1 MTPPVEPAVA
11 ETPATETARS
21 GDWPAWVPPAVI
33 ALIVALGAAVWWWR
47 RRSNALLALPEP
59 DYEEVPVEPAPI
71 APRPKAPVQ
80 RKDIQRK
87 ETPVAPVVPPVAAA
101 PTARSTPPADITPA
115 DITPAPTPEPQTTET
130 VADAAPAVS
139 APKTTRVRGGRRAD
153 VDVAL
158 EPLNASTTLIN
169 LRMRY
174 ALTLRNNG
182 PIDATDV
189 TVRMGIFAGQQASEQ
204 GVGGWLSMEGQPVD
218 MTVESIPA
226 GEEFRIEQEVAIPL
240 NALAP
245 IEIDGRRM
253 AIALMAVDTRY
264 NHPKGE
270 QLLMGQTGKAFVV
283 GREPPATPGTI
294 GKLAPFRI
302 DQGPTSFAPLGARDT
317 GISRRA

>member
-1 MTPPVEPAVA
+1 MA
-11 ETPATETARS
+11 
-21 GDWPAWVPPAVI
+21 PPA
-33 ALIVALGAAVWWWR
+33 A
-47 RRSNALLALPEP
+47 
-59 DYEEVPVEPAPI
+59 
-71 APRPKAPVQ
+71 
-80 RKDIQRK
+80 
-87 ETPVAPVVPPVAAA
+87 
-101 PTARSTPPADITPA
+101 
-115 DITPAPTPEPQTTET
+115 
-130 VADAAPAVS
+130 
-139 APKTTRVRGGRRAD
+139 KTTRVRGGRRAD
-153 VDVAL
+153 IDVAL

-182 PIDATDV
+182 PIDATDI
-189 TVRMGIFAGQQASEQ
+189 TIRMGIFAGQQASEQ
-204 GVGGWLSMEGQPVD
+204 GVGGWLSMEDQPID

-226 GEEFRIEQEVAIPL
+226 GEELRIEQEVAIPL

-253 AIALMAVDTRY
+253 AIALMAVDARY
-264 NHPKGE
+264 THPKGAP
-270 QLLMGQTGKAFVV
+270 LLMGQTGKAFVV